1 MLHHAGRGQPGV
13 GSGLENA
20 AARLGL
26 PCFACFACT
35 VVLLAYRFRPA
46 ALFMK
51 RLPLPCPVLVALV
64 ALIAS
69 AGARAEWLT
78 LTGSPGDAASSYVQV
93 DPTTVQVDGSH
104 RIVNLR
110 LSLAQERTTKDGL
123 RFRSFNARVN
133 VDCEARNARYVS
145 ATYFGHPDFVGE
157 PIAVRVFE
165 ADDVRPM
172 TLSGAPRDLAGRTI
186 NAACSVSGKEQKEAA
201 EQPVPDPS
209 QAPQAPQAPRTP

>member
-1 MLHHAGRGQPGV
+1 
-13 GSGLENA
+13 
-20 AARLGL
+20 
-26 PCFACFACT
+26 
-35 VVLLAYRFRPA
+35 
-46 ALFMK
+46 MK
-51 RLPLPCPVLVALV
+51 RLPLLRPFSVASVAPLAPVAPVALV
-64 ALIAS
+64 ALIALLAS
-69 AGARAEWLT
+69 AGVRAEWLT

-93 DPTTVQVDGSH
+93 DPTTVQVNGSH

-172 TLSGAPRDLAGRTI
+172 MLAGAPRDLAGRTI
-186 NAACSVSGKEQKEAA
+186 NAACSVSGKEQKEAV
-201 EQPVPDPS
+201 EQVVPDAS
-209 QAPQAPQAPRTP
+209 QAPQTPPPSRAP